1 MTFKIASWRI
11 KYLGINLPKEVK
23 DLHSKNY
30 KALIKKTEDDTKK
43 WKDTM
48 DGLEELIILLKCPY
62 C

>member
-11 KYLGINLPKEVK
+11 KYLGINLTKEVK
-23 DLHSKNY
+23 DLYSKNY

-48 DGLEELIILLKCPY
+48 EMDWKN
-62 C
+62 